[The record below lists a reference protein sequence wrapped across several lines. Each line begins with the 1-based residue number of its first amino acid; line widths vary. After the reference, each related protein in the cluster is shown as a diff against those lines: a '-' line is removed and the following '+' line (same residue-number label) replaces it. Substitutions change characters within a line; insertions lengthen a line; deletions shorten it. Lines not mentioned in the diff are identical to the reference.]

1 MFVLSIIIQ
10 MLFTLKND
18 EVLLDRPFCDD
29 VIHTPENRKLLN
41 VRDIVSFA
49 DEVEIKAVWDI
60 LKRQIVYNTAISNA
74 GMHENYGA
82 GIGEILIRSYGN
94 SVQNRAK
101 ALCCCRF
108 GCKNEWL

>member
-1 MFVLSIIIQ
+1 
-10 MLFTLKND
+10 MLFDK
-18 EVLLDRPFCDD
+18 PFSDD
-29 VIHTPENRKLLN
+29 IIHTPENRTLLN

-49 DEVEIKAVWDI
+49 DEVEIKDVWDI
-60 LKRQIVYNTAISNA
+60 LKRQIEYNTAISNA

-101 ALCCCRF
+101 AYAAAGSDAGMN
-108 GCKNEWL
+108 GCELPVWRAL